1 MILKGHRHA
10 YGYYQGGGERE
21 KIRVSASWVNEPDK
35 WEWVNSAVL
44 IPDQKQD
51 VCFKE
56 PHHLFKRWSCSCR
69 YCCAE
74 VEITVMMLQP
84 TPWWEAAEPLNLS
97 AATLQSCEALL
108 CLPVQQMY
116 ISVLK
121 YSSSS
126 PSLHFWQGALCY
138 LFIAF
143 RCFVGM
149 HRLYLRFS
157 ISFLEMPELDE
168 VRERISY
175 DTSRSADT

>member
-1 MILKGHRHA
+1 MKSNLK
-10 YGYYQGGGERE
+10 
-21 KIRVSASWVNEPDK
+21 SK
-35 WEWVNSAVL
+35 WTRQVRMGQQRCADPWSETR
-44 IPDQKQD
+44 
-51 VCFKE
+51 
-56 PHHLFKRWSCSCR
+56 HHLFKRWSCSCR